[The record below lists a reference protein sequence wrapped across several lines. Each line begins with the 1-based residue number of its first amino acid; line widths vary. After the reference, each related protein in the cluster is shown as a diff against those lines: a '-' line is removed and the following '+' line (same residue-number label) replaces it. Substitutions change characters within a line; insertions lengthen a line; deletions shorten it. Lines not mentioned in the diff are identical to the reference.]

1 MNKELIKIEGLE
13 KTYTDAIQ
21 SLTIL
26 HELDMS
32 IAQGSKVIILGE
44 SGCGKSTLL
53 NIIAGLDKA
62 TKGTVQVGEYTI
74 SNMVEKELSEY
85 RSKFLGLI
93 FQFHYLLKDFTALEN
108 VFLPLYMSGESKKN
122 AIEKAKILLCDVGL
136 EQRMNH
142 LPSQLSG
149 GERQRAAVARSL
161 IHDPHLILADEPTGN
176 LDPENAKLIG
186 DMLFS
191 LVEKYN
197 KTLLLVTHEMSLCE
211 RGDVRYRI
219 KEGRLQYDI

>member
-1 MNKELIKIEGLE
+1 MNNELITINGLE
-13 KTYTDAIQ
+13 KTYSDSMQ

-26 HELDMS
+26 HELDMH
-32 IAQGSKVIILGE
+32 IEKGSKVILLGE
-44 SGCGKSTLL
+44 SGSGKSTLL

-62 TKGTVQVGEYTI
+62 TKGTVQVGDYVI
-74 SNMVEKELSEY
+74 SNLVEKELTEY
-85 RSKFLGLI
+85 RSKFVGLI

-108 VFLPLYMSGESKKN
+108 VLLPLYMSGENKKV
-122 AIEKAKILLCDVGL
+122 ATEKAKTLLCDVGL
-136 EQRMNH
+136 EHRMNH

-161 IHDPHLILADEPTGN
+161 IHDPQLLLADEPTGN
-176 LDPENAKLIG
+176 LDPENAKIIS

-197 KTLLLVTHEMSLCE
+197 KTLLLVTHEMSLCD
-211 RGDVRYRI
+211 RGDVRCRI
-219 KEGRLQYDI
+219 KEGRLTYDI